1 MIYNP
6 EKVYRIVIW
15 ILVWG
20 FSIYLTW
27 TKASSNLKDTIS
39 REVSSEVN
47 IHTDEARRR
56 FDEIDR
62 HLAVIDAKIDRVMVR
77 KEYK

>member
-1 MIYNP
+1 MTSNP
-6 EKVYRIVIW
+6 EKVYRSILW
-15 ILVWG
+15 ILMWV
-20 FSIYLTW
+20 FSLYLTW

-39 REVSSEVN
+39 REVSTEVN
-47 IHTDEARRR
+47 LHTDEARRR